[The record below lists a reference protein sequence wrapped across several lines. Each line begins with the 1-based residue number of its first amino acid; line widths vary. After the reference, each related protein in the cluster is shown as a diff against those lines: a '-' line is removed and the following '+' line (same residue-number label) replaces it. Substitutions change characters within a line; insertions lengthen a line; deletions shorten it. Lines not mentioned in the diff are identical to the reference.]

1 MEQSGP
7 RHEEESFLIVGN
19 RSWFRACLDFFF
31 SLIFWA
37 YGLAVVFFFV
47 SATFGLHNGLT
58 EMLHASFR
66 TMDQDVRNLVMLA
79 LGIFILFYAILYI
92 NRVYNK
98 KRFGTLQR
106 RTYPADVDNPELES
120 LGLLDLETIEKL
132 QANDYIVFETNPIAP
147 LGSKK
152 P

>member
-19 RSWFRACLDFFF
+19 RSWFRACFDFFF

-37 YGLAVVFFFV
+37 YGLAVVWFFV
-47 SATFGLHNGLT
+47 SATFGLPNGLT
-58 EMLHASFR
+58 KILHASFH

-79 LGIFILFYAILYI
+79 LSIFLLFYAILYI

-106 RTYPADVDNPELES
+106 RTYPAAVDNLELGS

-132 QANDYIVFETNPIAP
+132 QTNDYTVFETNPIPP

>member
-7 RHEEESFLIVGN
+7 RHEEESFLIAGN
-19 RSWFRACLDFFF
+19 RSWFRACFDFLF

-47 SATFGLHNGLT
+47 SATFGLHNGLIT
-58 EMLHASFR
+58 ILHASFH
-66 TMDQDVRNLVMLA
+66 TADQDVRHLVMLA
-79 LGIFILFYAILYI
+79 FGIFLLFYAILYI

-98 KRFGTLQR
+98 KRFGILQR
-106 RTYPADVDNPELES
+106 RTYPPAVDNLELKS
-120 LGLLDLETIEKL
+120 LGLMDPEIIEKL
-132 QANDYIVFETNPIAP
+132 QTNDYIVFETNPITP
-147 LGSKK
+147 LDRKK

>member
-19 RSWFRACLDFFF
+19 RSWFRACFDFFF

-37 YGLAVVFFFV
+37 YGLAVVWFFV
-47 SATFGLHNGLT
+47 SATFGLHDGLT
-58 EMLHASFR
+58 KILHASFH

-79 LGIFILFYAILYI
+79 FGIFLLFYATLYI

-106 RTYPADVDNPELES
+106 RTYPAAVDNLELKS
-120 LGLLDLETIEKL
+120 LGLLDLEIIEKL
-132 QANDYIVFETNPIAP
+132 QANDYTVFETNPIAP